1 MKLTIFLFLIFS
13 TSAFSREF
21 EFEDFMVKV
30 TQIST
35 IQRIDLRSH
44 PKARRYRTILRKA
57 AREGINFAGH
67 YTIAIWGCGS
77 SCAQIAIIDQI
88 DGKVYFPE
96 SVSYVSWGGWWHEKY
111 GYHFKPDSR
120 LLKVFGDPNEA
131 GAYGNYFYEWA
142 NNELRLLKFV
152 PRDPS
157 RPPKLD

>member
-1 MKLTIFLFLIFS
+1 MMKLTIFLFLIFS
-13 TSAFSREF
+13 TSAFSGGF
-21 EFEDFMVKV
+21 EFEDFIVKV

-96 SVSYVSWGGWWHEKY
+96 SVSYVSWAGWWHKPY
-111 GYHFKPDSR
+111 GPQFKLNSR
-120 LLKVFGDPNEA
+120 LLIV
-131 GAYGNYFYEWA
+131 YGQVNGEEQPYGISYYEWKG
-142 NNELRLLKFV
+142 NDFHLLRFE
-152 PRDPS
+152 PCDPG
-157 RPPKLD
+157 RPPE